1 MEETG
6 LTQENVQLIDR
17 IADVIHRHRKVF
29 WGTLVGILVVLIGV
43 LVYVEF
49 QKKYLEESTRRIED
63 VLKLVSQYHQAKDAE
78 KEKMEKD
85 IFKELDSILSTY
97 PSYYAGIRALHVKA
111 DLLYEKKEYKG
122 AAELWELLAK
132 KYPKSHLAPISL
144 MRVSVCKEEL
154 GDLDGA
160 LGALKEVDSKYGK
173 TFPETP
179 HILFSMGRIYE
190 AKGAYS
196 EAANSYNRLID
207 EYPQSSWTK
216 LARNRLIYFKVSN
229 LAVKS

>member
-1 MEETG
+1 MTETG

-17 IADVIHRHRKVF
+17 ITNFIHKYRKVF
-29 WGTLVGILVVLIGV
+29 WGTLVGVVVVLIGV

-49 QKKYLEESTRRIED
+49 QKKNLEESTRRIED
-63 VLKLVSQYHQAKDAE
+63 VLKRVSSYQQASGEE
-78 KEKMEKD
+78 KEKVEKE
-85 IFKELDSILSTY
+85 ILKELDAILSRY
-97 PSYYAGIRALHVKA
+97 PSYYAAVRALHVKA
-111 DLLYEKKEYKG
+111 DLLFEKKEYKG
-122 AAELWELLAK
+122 AAELWETLAK
-132 KYPKSHLAPISL
+132 KYPKSHLAPIAL
-144 MRVSVCKEEL
+144 MRVAVCKEEL

-160 LGALKEVDSKYGK
+160 LQALKEVDARYGK

-179 HILFSMGRIYE
+179 HILFSIGRIYE
-190 AKGAYS
+190 AKS
-196 EAANSYNRLID
+196 SFTEAASFYNRLVD